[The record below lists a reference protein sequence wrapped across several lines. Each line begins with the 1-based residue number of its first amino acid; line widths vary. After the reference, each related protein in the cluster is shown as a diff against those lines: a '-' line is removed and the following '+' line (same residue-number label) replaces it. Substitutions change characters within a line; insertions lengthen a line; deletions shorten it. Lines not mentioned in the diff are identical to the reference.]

1 MKKITRNLIDMNKD
15 NLSALI
21 MAIAV
26 VALIAGF
33 AIYFNSPSLNKA
45 STTSTQRQV
54 EKFVSAATIKNGSL
68 VTIKLDKDQF
78 QHIDKSQ
85 FVKAPEFAQISGYIN
100 TPNNNSPITLSSL
113 KGKVVLVDFWTYSCI
128 NCIRTIPHLND
139 WNQKYADKGLVIVG
153 VHSPEFEFEK
163 NYDNVKAAVQRFGIT
178 YPVILDSDHGTWN
191 AYGNQYW
198 PRDYLI
204 DSQGYIRDNHIG
216 EGGYD
221 QTEKAI
227 QSLLAERASQM
238 GMKEISFN
246 TKPTE
251 IKPGSLQSVDLNQS
265 TTPEIYLGYSKARAP
280 IGNPEGFRPDQTVS
294 YSIPSNTNFQP
305 SIVYLQGY
313 WKNNP
318 DNMELQ
324 SDTGRIALI
333 YYAKSANIVAGGTGG
348 GIVSNDKDKAATVGV
363 EGGGHGQEVPAAN
376 LTAVRIN
383 NSLGKD
389 LADDGSFRID
399 GQRLY
404 NLSMHTDYNVH
415 SMVIDIKG
423 KGFQLYT
430 FTFG

>member
-1 MKKITRNLIDMNKD
+1 MKKITGNLIDMNKD
-15 NLSALI
+15 NISALI

-33 AIYFNSPSLNKA
+33 GVYFNSPGLNNASAPSLVQ
-45 STTSTQRQV
+45 QRV
-54 EKFVSAATIKNGSL
+54 EKFVSTATVQNGSL
-68 VTIKLDKDQF
+68 ATIKLDKAQF
-78 QHIDKSQ
+78 QQIDKSQ
-85 FVKAPEFAQISGYIN
+85 FIKAPEFAQVDGYIN
-100 TPNNNSPITLSSL
+100 TYNNSPLTLSSL

-128 NCIRTIPHLND
+128 NCIRTIPYIND

-163 NYDNVKAAVQRFGIT
+163 NYDNVKAAVQRLGIT

-198 PRDYLI
+198 PRHYLI
-204 DSQGYIRDNHIG
+204 DNQGYIRDNHIG

-227 QSLLAERASQM
+227 QSLLAERAAQM
-238 GMKEISFN
+238 GMKEISFD
-246 TKPTE
+246 TKPTTM
-251 IKPGSLQSVDLNQS
+251 IKQNSLQSVDLRQA
-265 TTPEIYLGYSKARAP
+265 TTPEIYVGYDKARAP
-280 IGNPEGFRPDQTVS
+280 IGNPEGFKPSQTIS
-294 YSIPSNTNFQP
+294 YSISPNTSFKP
-305 SIVYLQGY
+305 SIVYLQGN

-333 YYAKSANIVAGGTGG
+333 YYAKSANMVAGGKGG
-348 GIVSNDKDKAATVGV
+348 GIVSNDNDKQGEVGVHGQAAAT
-363 EGGGHGQEVPAAN
+363 
-376 LTAVRIN
+376 LTSN
-383 NSLGKD
+383 MSNKSLGED
-389 LADDGSFRID
+389 LSTDGSFRID
-399 GQRLY
+399 GQSLY
-404 NLSMHTDYNVH
+404 NLAMHNDYNAH
-415 SMVIDIKG
+415 SIVIDVKG

>member
-1 MKKITRNLIDMNKD
+1 MKKITGNLIDMNKD
-15 NLSALI
+15 NISALI

-33 AIYFNSPSLNKA
+33 GVYFNSPGLNNASAPSLVQ
-45 STTSTQRQV
+45 QRV
-54 EKFVSAATIKNGSL
+54 EKFVSTATVQNGSL
-68 VTIKLDKDQF
+68 ATIKLDKAQF
-78 QHIDKSQ
+78 QQIDKSQ
-85 FVKAPEFAQISGYIN
+85 FIKAPEFAQVDGYIN
-100 TPNNNSPITLSSL
+100 TYNNSPLTLSSL

-128 NCIRTIPHLND
+128 NCIRTIPYIND

-163 NYDNVKAAVQRFGIT
+163 NYDNVKAAVQRLGIT

-198 PRDYLI
+198 PRHYLI
-204 DSQGYIRDNHIG
+204 DNQGYIRDNHIG

-227 QSLLAERASQM
+227 QSLLAERAAQM
-238 GMKEISFN
+238 GMKEISFD
-246 TKPTE
+246 TKPTTM
-251 IKPGSLQSVDLNQS
+251 IKQNSLQSVDLRQA
-265 TTPEIYLGYSKARAP
+265 TTPEIYVGYDKARAP
-280 IGNPEGFRPDQTVS
+280 IGNPEGFKPSQTIS
-294 YSIPSNTNFQP
+294 YSISPNTSFKP
-305 SIVYLQGY
+305 SIVYLQGN

-333 YYAKSANIVAGGTGG
+333 YYAKSANMVAGGKGG
-348 GIVSNDKDKAATVGV
+348 GIVSNDNDKQGEVGVHGQAAAT
-363 EGGGHGQEVPAAN
+363 
-376 LTAVRIN
+376 LTSN
-383 NSLGKD
+383 MSNKSLGED
-389 LADDGSFRID
+389 LSSDGSFRID

-404 NLSMHTDYNVH
+404 NLAMHNDYNAH
-415 SMVIDIKG
+415 SIVIDVKG